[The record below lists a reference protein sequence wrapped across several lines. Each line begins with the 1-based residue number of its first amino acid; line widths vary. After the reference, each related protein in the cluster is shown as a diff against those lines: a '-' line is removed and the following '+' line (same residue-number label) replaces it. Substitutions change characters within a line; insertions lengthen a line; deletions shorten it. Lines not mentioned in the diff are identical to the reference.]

1 MKNFSTKTVLHILV
15 IFSII
20 STGLS
25 QTEFQKRLDSTEGIT
40 KVFPVEDDSLY
51 TEAFE
56 IYIQQPLDHNNVNGK
71 YFNQKIY
78 LSHINESLPMVIEL
92 DGYNVDEIRYNE
104 LSHLLK
110 CNRIIVEHRYFGQ
123 SKPDTL
129 DWKYLT
135 VQQAA
140 EDDHHIIQIFK
151 GIYKNK
157 WISTGI
163 SKGGQ
168 TTIFHRYFYPEDV
181 DVSVPYVAPLCI
193 AEEDPRI
200 YSFLKSVGTED
211 CRNKMI
217 AFQRELLKRENELLP
232 LFKKDAEEKK
242 YTFSIGSDRMIYEYA
257 VLEYGFAF
265 WQWQKSTCEEIPSP
279 DTTNEALFEHFK
291 LNAAYD
297 YFSDEKIESIAPFF
311 FQAYSELGYYGYDI
325 TNFKDLLQEVKE
337 PTSKIFVPKN
347 SNPHF
352 NCSLMGKIN
361 TWVQKHGNNM
371 LFIYGGND
379 TWFAPSVQLTG
390 ETNAIKMV
398 KKGGSHKTRI
408 KSFDEKEK
416 EIIYSTLEKWLD
428 IKIER

>member
-1 MKNFSTKTVLHILV
+1 MKKIKNIFALGIL
-15 IFSII
+15 III
-20 STGLS
+20 SVSFYLS
-25 QTEFQKRLDSTEGIT
+25 AQSELEMRLKSLEG
-40 KVFPVEDDSLY
+40 VVEVISVKDDSLY
-51 TEAFE
+51 TEAYE
-56 IYIQQPLDHNNVNGK
+56 IFVRQPLDHNNPAGK
-71 YFNQKIY
+71 QFNQKLY
-78 LSHINESLPMVIEL
+78 LSNVDESLPMVIEL
-92 DGYNVDEIRYNE
+92 DGYNVDKIRYNE

-110 CNRIIVEHRYFGQ
+110 CNRIIVEHRYFGH

-181 DVSVPYVAPLCI
+181 DVSVPYVAPLCL

-217 AFQRELLKRENELLP
+217 ALQRELLKREDELLP
-232 LFKKDAEEKK
+232 LFKKDAEEMN
-242 YTFSIGSDRMIYEYA
+242 YTFSIASDRMIYEYA

-311 FQAYSELGYYGYDI
+311 YQAYSELGYYGYDI

-347 SNPHF
+347 SNPHYH
-352 NCSLMGKIN
+352 CSLMGKIN

-398 KKGGSHKTRI
+398 KRGGSHKTRI